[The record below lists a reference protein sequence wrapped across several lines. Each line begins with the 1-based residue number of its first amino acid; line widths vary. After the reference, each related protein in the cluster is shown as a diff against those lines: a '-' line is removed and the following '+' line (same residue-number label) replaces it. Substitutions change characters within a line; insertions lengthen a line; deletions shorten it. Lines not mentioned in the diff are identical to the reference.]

1 MALALPQPEPNSP
14 QATDPTPAA
23 LRRGDGRSSAQE
35 AARRGCAVV
44 GAVLS
49 RAPVL
54 KSRLQYVCISSVG
67 VALC

>member
-14 QATDPTPAA
+14 QAADPTPVA

-44 GAVLS
+44 GCSAVEGAGLEVTT
-49 RAPVL
+49 AICL
-54 KSRLQYVCISSVG
+54 H
-67 VALC
+67 